1 MYDQSEVILKLKNIK
16 PLLQKKY
23 GLTVLALFGSYS
35 RNEQNPDSDIDL
47 LIDFDKIA
55 AKKFFKCAFEL
66 EDLFQEKKVQIVV
79 KDGIK
84 PKYFE
89 AIKTDLIYA

>member
-1 MYDQSEVILKLKNIK
+1 MYDQSEVILKLKSIK

-23 GLTVLALFGSYS
+23 GLTALALFGSYS
-35 RNEQNPDSDIDL
+35 RNEQNADSDIDL
-47 LIDFDKIA
+47 LLDFDKIG
-55 AKKFFKCAFEL
+55 AKNFFKCAFEL
-66 EDLFQEKKVQIVV
+66 EDLFQEKKVQIVL